1 MKVNDLFTWYKTSR
15 NWELLSHNSQIFY
28 SLMIKTMSSEIGNYN
43 IESITHTKVDEV
55 YNSIKTS
62 VSLHRAV
69 YSCKVMSKI
78 WNRAI
83 RQGYTSF
90 NPFSSMG
97 LPKLQ
102 SRPNKWS
109 IEQINKFY
117 VETVSRRIPSL
128 GLLALMCFDLC
139 QRPGDMRML
148 KFSNISD
155 GWVNFIQEKTKTR
168 MHIKLSDRII
178 DMLSELEPESE
189 DDFIIKY
196 ELTNKPY
203 DARTYAKLVQEIRT
217 DLGLPDDLQMR
228 DLRRTGLSE
237 LGDNGATEDEIRSI
251 SGHVDRQVI
260 STYIPVTQTLV
271 EHGMN
276 KRPKRLIPDA
286 LAHYDELVSNT

>member
-1 MKVNDLFTWYKTSR
+1 MKVNDLFIWYKASR
-15 NWELLSHNSQIFY
+15 NWETLSHNSQVFY
-28 SLMIKTMSSEIGNYN
+28 SLMIKTMTSEIGNYN
-43 IESITHTKVDEV
+43 VDNVSHDLVDKV
-55 YNSIKTS
+55 YNNIKTN

-83 RQGYTSF
+83 RQGYATV

-102 SRPNKWS
+102 SRPTKWT
-109 IEQINKFY
+109 IEQIDTFY
-117 VETVSRRIPSL
+117 AETVSRQIPSL
-128 GLLALMCFDLC
+128 GLLMLMCFDLC
-139 QRPGDMRML
+139 QRPGDMRTL
-148 KFSNISD
+148 KFSNVSD
-155 GWVNFIQEKTKTR
+155 GWVSFVQEKTKTR
-168 MHIKLSDRII
+168 MDIKLSDRLI
-178 DMLSELEPESE
+178 DMLSHLNPDSE

-196 ELTNKPY
+196 EVTGKPY

-237 LGDNGATEDEIRSI
+237 LGENGATEDEIRSI

-271 EHGMN
+271 EHGMA
-276 KRPKRLIPDA
+276 KRPKRLLPNAIIA
-286 LAHYDELVSNT
+286 

>member
-1 MKVNDLFTWYKTSR
+1 MKVNDLFIWYKASR

-28 SLMIKTMSSEIGNYN
+28 SLMMKTMSNEIGNYEVDN
-43 IESITHTKVDEV
+43 VTHTKVDAA
-55 YNSIKTS
+55 YNNIKTS

-69 YSCKVMSKI
+69 YACKVMSKL

-83 RQGYTSF
+83 RQGYATS

-102 SRPNKWS
+102 SRPTKWT
-109 IEQINKFY
+109 IGQIDAFY
-117 VETVSRRIPSL
+117 GECVKQGIPSL
-128 GLLALMCFDLC
+128 GTLAILCFDLC
-139 QRPGDMRML
+139 QRPGDMRNL

-155 GWVNFIQEKTKTR
+155 GWVNFIQEKTKTH
-168 MHIKLSDRII
+168 MSVKLSDRLIAL
-178 DMLSELEPESE
+178 LSELEPESE
-189 DDFIIKY
+189 NDFIVKY
-196 ELTNKPY
+196 EVTNKPY
-203 DARTYAKLVQEIRT
+203 DARTYAKLVQSIRT
-217 DLGLPDDLQMR
+217 KLGLPDDLQMR

-276 KRPKRLIPDA
+276 KRPKRTVPS
-286 LAHYDELVSNT
+286 ELTA

>member
-15 NWELLSHNSQIFY
+15 NWETLSSNSQIFY
-28 SLMIKTMSSEIGNYN
+28 SLMIKTMSNEIGNYN
-43 IESITHTKVDEV
+43 IESINHTKVDEV
-55 YNSIKTS
+55 YNVIKTNI
-62 VSLHRAV
+62 SLHRAI

-83 RQGYTSF
+83 RQGFITT
-90 NPFSSMG
+90 NPFSAMG

-102 SRPNKWS
+102 ARPTKWT
-109 IEQINKFY
+109 IEQIDTFY
-117 VETVSRRIPSL
+117 AECVKRQIPSL
-128 GLLALMCFDLC
+128 GTLVLLCFDLC
-139 QRPGDMRML
+139 QRPGDMRNL
-148 KFSNISD
+148 KFIDVSD
-155 GWVNFIQEKTKTR
+155 GWVNFTQEKTKTR
-168 MHIKLSDRII
+168 MHIKLSDRIVSL
-178 DMLSELEPESE
+178 LSNMDPEFL
-189 DDFIIKY
+189 DDYIIKY
-196 ELTNKPY
+196 EVTGKPY

-276 KRPKRLIPDA
+276 KRPKRMVPSANIA
-286 LAHYDELVSNT
+286 